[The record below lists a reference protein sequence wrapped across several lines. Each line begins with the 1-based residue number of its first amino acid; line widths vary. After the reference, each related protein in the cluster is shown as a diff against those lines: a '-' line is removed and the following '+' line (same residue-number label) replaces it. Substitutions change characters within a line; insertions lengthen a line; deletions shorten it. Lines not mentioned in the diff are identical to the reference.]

1 MKVGIT
7 FSSFNLLRFPKANI
21 LKETKKKCDYLIVG
35 LQLNTLNDKS
45 KKSNT
50 SQLNIDRYIQL
61 KNSEYVDEII
71 PYSSEQDV
79 EDILKSYKID
89 VLIIR
94 EEYKTIDFIGKE
106 YCTKK
111 GIEIHYSSIEHLIQN
126 IN

>member
-7 FSSFNLLRFPKANI
+7 FSSFNLLRFPKAAI
-21 LKETKKKCDYLIVG
+21 LKETKKQCDYLIVG

-45 KKSNT
+45 KKNNT

-71 PYSSEQDV
+71 PYSSEKDV

-89 VLIIR
+89 IIIIR

-106 YCTKK
+106 YCKKK
-111 GIEIHYSSIEHLIQN
+111 GIEIHYSSKENLIPN